1 MKKIFLT
8 LLLIVGCSREN
19 DQPLE
24 RVIKHYDLKP
34 LPVRKFESDPKYL
47 LGQALFFDNVLSGNR
62 DVSCAT
68 CHLWNRGSSDA
79 LSVSIGTHGFE
90 LGEDRYIK
98 DGFEIEHP
106 RNSLD
111 LWNRDNNSVK
121 ALFWDGRV
129 EMMDPER
136 RIFRTPMG
144 DYLPKGLDNTL
155 AVQAIFP
162 LTRADEMLGRYGD
175 NSPDYLPESH
185 ANKTNEYVTQESYR
199 SDQERIES
207 AHRMIIKRIIGDTEQ
222 EEWQKRYLEMFE
234 EAYPNV
240 AKEDYSVVHI
250 ANALAHYEELA
261 FATRQTPWDDY
272 LAGNKSAI
280 SKSAKKGAVIF
291 YTSGKCASCHSGP
304 LMSDFNYHNLGIPDF
319 GPGMDGTGKDYGR
332 YAVTGNNND
341 RYRFRTPPLRN
352 VNETAPYFHNGFI
365 QTLEGAIR
373 HHMDIDYYS
382 DKYRDD
388 GGFMMRKDQII
399 SITPILKGGLDLSD
413 EDVQDLISFMKS
425 LTSSLDRETF
435 DRVMPEDV
443 PSGIPI
449 HRLKEETKYLLD

>member
-79 LSVSIGTHGFE
+79 LPVSIGTHGFE
-90 LGEDRYIK
+90 LGEERYIK

-121 ALFWDGRV
+121 SLFWDGRV
-129 EMMDPER
+129 EMMDPDR

-144 DYLPKGLDNTL
+144 DYLPEGLDNTL

-185 ANKTNEYVTQESYR
+185 ANKINEYVTQESYN

-207 AHRMIIKRIIGDTEQ
+207 AHQMIIKRIIGDTDQ
-222 EEWQKRYLEMFE
+222 EEWQK
-234 EAYPNV
+234 
-240 AKEDYSVVHI
+240 I
-250 ANALAHYEELA
+250 
-261 FATRQTPWDDY
+261 
-272 LAGNKSAI
+272 
-280 SKSAKKGAVIF
+280 
-291 YTSGKCASCHSGP
+291 
-304 LMSDFNYHNLGIPDF
+304 
-319 GPGMDGTGKDYGR
+319 
-332 YAVTGNNND
+332 
-341 RYRFRTPPLRN
+341 
-352 VNETAPYFHNGFI
+352 
-365 QTLEGAIR
+365 
-373 HHMDIDYYS
+373 
-382 DKYRDD
+382 
-388 GGFMMRKDQII
+388 
-399 SITPILKGGLDLSD
+399 
-413 EDVQDLISFMKS
+413 
-425 LTSSLDRETF
+425 
-435 DRVMPEDV
+435 
-443 PSGIPI
+443 
-449 HRLKEETKYLLD
+449 

>member
-1 MKKIFLT
+1 
-8 LLLIVGCSREN
+8 
-19 DQPLE
+19 
-24 RVIKHYDLKP
+24 
-34 LPVRKFESDPKYL
+34 
-47 LGQALFFDNVLSGNR
+47 
-62 DVSCAT
+62 
-68 CHLWNRGSSDA
+68 
-79 LSVSIGTHGFE
+79 
-90 LGEDRYIK
+90 
-98 DGFEIEHP
+98 
-106 RNSLD
+106 
-111 LWNRDNNSVK
+111 
-121 ALFWDGRV
+121 
-129 EMMDPER
+129 MDPER

-207 AHRMIIKRIIGDTEQ
+207 AHRMIIRRIIGDTEQ

-319 GPGMDGTGKDYGR
+319 GPGMEGTGKDYGR

-352 VNETAPYFHNGFI
+352 VSETAPYFHNGFI